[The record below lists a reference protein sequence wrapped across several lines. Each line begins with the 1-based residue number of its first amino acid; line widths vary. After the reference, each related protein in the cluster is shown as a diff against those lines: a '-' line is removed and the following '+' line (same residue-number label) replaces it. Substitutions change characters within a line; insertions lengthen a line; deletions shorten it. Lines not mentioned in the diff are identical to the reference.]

1 MIKANIGD
9 VILFNERKG
18 KVVSVLQNTVV
29 VDTTNFTSINNNE
42 EVKLVVRHK
51 DYRIISN

>member
-9 VILFNERKG
+9 IILFNERKG